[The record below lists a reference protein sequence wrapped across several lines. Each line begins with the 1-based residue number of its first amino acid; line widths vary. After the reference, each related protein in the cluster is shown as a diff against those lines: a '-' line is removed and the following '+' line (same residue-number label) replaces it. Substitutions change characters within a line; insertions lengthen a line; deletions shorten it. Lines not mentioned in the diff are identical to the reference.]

1 MNAALLNLETLLSGR
16 KAVDIGLKESL
27 TRPEIASRRLAIYCL
42 GAIDDVAKLIEVL
55 GDENTEHWIDREA
68 AVYTLRRWISRSAA
82 QGKELFHK
90 HMEMDLEQAYAYAT
104 AYMAGAV
111 KREDA
116 KLGIDAFVNK
126 QGLPEW
132 KGR

>member
-1 MNAALLNLETLLSGR
+1 MELAET
-16 KAVDIGLKESL
+16 
-27 TRPEIASRRLAIYCL
+27 IASKSPL
-42 GAIDDVAKLIEVL
+42 VL
-55 GDENTEHWIDREA
+55 
-68 AVYTLRRWISRSAA
+68 A

-90 HMEMDLEQAYAYAT
+90 HMAMDLEQAYAYASN
-104 AYMAGAV
+104 YMAGAV
-111 KREDA
+111 TREDA

>member
-1 MNAALLNLETLLSGR
+1 
-16 KAVDIGLKESL
+16 
-27 TRPEIASRRLAIYCL
+27 
-42 GAIDDVAKLIEVL
+42 VL
-55 GDENTEHWIDREA
+55 
-68 AVYTLRRWISRSAA
+68 A

>member
-1 MNAALLNLETLLSGR
+1 MRPWTLPN
-16 KAVDIGLKESL
+16 
-27 TRPEIASRRLAIYCL
+27 TIASKSPL
-42 GAIDDVAKLIEVL
+42 VL
-55 GDENTEHWIDREA
+55 
-68 AVYTLRRWISRSAA
+68 A

-90 HMEMDLEQAYAYAT
+90 HMEMNLEQAYAYAT
-104 AYMAGAV
+104 SYMAGAV